1 MVDGGCGVIILLS
14 TGEIRAKHVVPL
26 LFVHTCCH
34 LPAGSSGWHWATAG
48 PSVSPA
54 GSSASLSPAPG
65 S

>member
-1 MVDGGCGVIILLS
+1 MVDGGCEVIILFP
-14 TGEIRAKHVVPL
+14 TGEIGANHEVSL

-34 LPAGSSGWHWATAG
+34 LPSGSSGWHWATAG